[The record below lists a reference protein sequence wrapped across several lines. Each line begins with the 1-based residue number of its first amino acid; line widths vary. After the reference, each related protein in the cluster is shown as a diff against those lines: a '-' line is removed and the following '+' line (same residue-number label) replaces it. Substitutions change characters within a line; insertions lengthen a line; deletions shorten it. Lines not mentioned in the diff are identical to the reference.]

1 MSSMS
6 AVSASDPPAK
16 AESKVDGRVSRA
28 RRLRESR
35 RAAVLAV
42 ARRIF
47 SKKGYHD
54 TSIHQ
59 IIEAAAIARG
69 TFYLYFESKRAIFD
83 ELLGDLFKTLQAQVR
98 RIEVGPGA
106 PAPIDQMHDTV
117 DRVLQTL
124 LDNREMARILLREA
138 VGLDSDFDRK
148 LADFYGRIEAML
160 VGALE
165 TGRQLGVVRP
175 CDPNVVARCI
185 LGSIKEVV
193 QWAFVEQD
201 PMKIDLPRVGREM
214 ITHTLRGCFSDA
226 AR

>member
-6 AVSASDPPAK
+6 AVSASDPPA
-16 AESKVDGRVSRA
+16 KVDGRVSRA

-106 PAPIDQMHDTV
+106 PAPLEQMHDTV

-214 ITHTLRGCFSDA
+214 ITHTLRGCFADA